1 MAIDDRAA
9 GRMDVRDSD
18 MAAREM
24 DVQAKR
30 NGYMNNPNHSNERY
44 KERNPSQIKSSAF
57 TSKNG
62 YAGNSYNYKMK
73 DKLGGLPVPMH
84 MKGKGDCP

>member
-9 GRMDVRDSD
+9 GRMDMRDSD
-18 MAAREM
+18 MASREM

-30 NGYMNNPNHSNERY
+30 NGFTPNPNHSNERY
-44 KERNPSQIKSSAF
+44 MERSPSQIKSSAF
-57 TSKNG
+57 SSKNG

-73 DKLGGLPVPMH
+73 DKLCGLPVPMH
-84 MKGKGDCP
+84 MRGKDCP